1 MSTSTN
7 SSASTGS
14 SRREIS
20 RDLVAGLVML
30 VFVAIF
36 LGKAGE
42 VSRTKFDWLF
52 PVVLGYTLGVLAL
65 ILVGRGLLGRG
76 ERMPAVPI
84 ILRGQGV
91 DVAVFGVLTIVYVAL
106 VVPVGFW
113 VSSAVLIVIA
123 AVYLDT
129 RRSTKGFAIA
139 VAVALFACSIGYLT
153 LTQIFY
159 IQFPLG
165 PWW

>member
-1 MSTSTN
+1 MSTLTN
-7 SSASTGS
+7 NPSSAGS
-14 SRREIS
+14 VRREIS

-30 VFVAIF
+30 GFVAIF

-42 VSRTKFDWLF
+42 VGRGKFDWLF
-52 PVVLGYTLGVLAL
+52 PVVLSYALGLLAL
-65 ILVGRGLLGRG
+65 TLVGRGLLGRG

-91 DVAVFGVLTIVYVAL
+91 DVAVFAVLTIAYVAL
-106 VVPVGFW
+106 VLPVGFW
-113 VSSAVLIVIA
+113 VSSAVMIVVA

-129 RRSTKGFAIA
+129 RRSARGFAISVA
-139 VAVALFACSIGYLT
+139 VAVLACGIGYLT
-153 LTQIFY
+153 LTRVFY
-159 IQFPLG
+159 IKFPLG